1 MGSSLFRIN
10 TLAGVTFGEY
20 KDCKTEFH
28 FHINEVFYDYWQR
41 PPP

>member
-10 TLAGVTFGEY
+10 ALAGVTFGEY
-20 KDCKTEFH
+20 KDYKTEFH
-28 FHINEVFYDYWQR
+28 FFYQRGFYDYWQC